1 MVARSPGCNP
11 NRLRL
16 LLSDSLSSEQ
26 QAEVVEHL
34 DGCTQCQNAL
44 ETLAAESIWWQRL
57 RQVVAEEPTRS
68 VHGAEPKDID
78 ATGEPD
84 VRADGISLDF
94 LDEAEDPAHLGKL
107 GSFAITEVLGQG
119 GFGIVL
125 KAFDVSLNRPVA
137 IKVLAPHLA
146 SSGAARKRFAREAVA
161 AAAVVHD
168 HVVPI
173 HSVDT
178 WKGLPYLVM
187 SYVPGQS
194 LQQRLDSEGPQE
206 VKEIL
211 RIGTQT
217 ALGLAAAHAQGLVHR
232 DIKPANILL
241 ENGVQRVRITDFGLA
256 RTMDDASL
264 TQSGVI
270 AGTPPYMSPEQ
281 ARGEPVDHRSDLFSL
296 GSTLYAMC
304 TGHAPFRA
312 NSAMAVLLRI
322 RDEQPR
328 PVREVN
334 PDIPVWLA
342 GIIEKLHA
350 KAPEHRFQSAAEV
363 AELLG
368 GCLAHVQQPQA
379 HPLPPLIA
387 GHRTLGRPS
396 RRSGWLIGALL
407 LLALSGVSVTALNW
421 KPLAHLSWKLLAD
434 WFSPSQEAIDESN
447 PNPHRAE
454 PMPTNPGKE
463 IGFESELDE
472 VRRQSQ
478 ELEAELRKPLPPSK
492 SNDSALPWLIEAEQR
507 LEKLE
512 RELGGSTPKK

>member
-26 QAEVVEHL
+26 QADVVEHL
-34 DGCTQCQNAL
+34 DGCTVCQKAL
-44 ETLAAESIWWQRL
+44 ETLAAESVWWQRL
-57 RQVVAEEPTRS
+57 RQVVAEGPTQS
-68 VHGAEPKDID
+68 VHGLEPKDNAAAEEAD
-78 ATGEPD
+78 ARG
-84 VRADGISLDF
+84 DGISLEF
-94 LDEAEDPAHLGKL
+94 LDKSDGPAHLGRL
-107 GSFAITEVLGQG
+107 GAFAITEVLGQG
-119 GFGIVL
+119 GMGIVL
-125 KAFDVSLNRPVA
+125 KAFDASLNRPVA

-146 SSGAARKRFAREAVA
+146 ASGAARKRFAREAVA

-187 SYVPGQS
+187 SHVPGQS
-194 LQQRLDSEGPQE
+194 LQQRLDSEGPLD

-211 RIGTQT
+211 RIGMQT
-217 ALGLAAAHAQGLVHR
+217 ALGLAAAHVQGLVHR

-256 RTMDDASL
+256 RAMDDASL

-281 ARGEPVDHRSDLFSL
+281 ARGEAVDHRSDLFSL

-334 PDIPVWLA
+334 PDVPVWLA
-342 GIIEKLHA
+342 AILEKLHA
-350 KAPEHRFQSAAEV
+350 KSPEQRFQSATEV
-363 AELLG
+363 ADLLG
-368 GCLAHVQQPQA
+368 SCLAHVQQPQT
-379 HPLPPLIA
+379 HPLPRNIA
-387 GHRTLGRPS
+387 GQLDTRRPS
-396 RRSGWLIGALL
+396 RHSRWLIGTLL
-407 LLALSGVSVTALNW
+407 LLVLCGASGTALNW
-421 KPLAHLSWKLLAD
+421 KPLVDWLVPIQEGTAESDPNAQSAD
-434 WFSPSQEAIDESN
+434 PLIE
-447 PNPHRAE
+447 
-454 PMPTNPGKE
+454 
-463 IGFESELDE
+463 FESELDK
-472 VRRQSQ
+472 VRRQSH
-478 ELEAELRKPLPPSK
+478 ELESELRQPLPLLK
-492 SNDSALPWLIEAEQR
+492 SNDSALPWLTEAQQR

-512 RELGGSTPKK
+512 RELGASTPSK

>member
-34 DGCTQCQNAL
+34 DGCTVCQQAL

-57 RQVVAEEPTRS
+57 RQVVAEEPPTQS
-68 VHGAEPKDID
+68 VHGSVPKDKDPD
-78 ATGEPD
+78 ARG
-84 VRADGISLDF
+84 DGISLDF
-94 LDEAEDPAHLGKL
+94 LDKSDDPAHLGRL
-107 GSFAITEVLGQG
+107 GSFAVTEVLGQG

-125 KAFDVSLNRPVA
+125 KAFDVPLNRPVA
-137 IKVLAPHLA
+137 IKILAPHLA
-146 SSGAARKRFAREAVA
+146 ASGAARKRFAREAVA

-194 LQQRLDSEGPQE
+194 LQQRLDCEGPLD
-206 VKEIL
+206 VKAIL
-211 RIGTQT
+211 RIGMQT

-256 RTMDDASL
+256 RAMDDASL

-270 AGTPPYMSPEQ
+270 AGTPPYRSPEQ
-281 ARGEPVDHRSDLFSL
+281 ARGEAVDHRSDLFSL

-342 GIIEKLHA
+342 GIMEKLHA
-350 KAPEHRFQSAAEV
+350 KAPEQRFQSAAEV
-363 AELLG
+363 ADLLG
-368 GCLAHVQQPQA
+368 RCLAHVQQPNL
-379 HPLPPLIA
+379 HLLPRLVA
-387 GHRTLGRPS
+387 GQFPGERLS
-396 RRSGWLIGALL
+396 RRFRWLTGALL
-407 LLALSGVSVTALNW
+407 LFVLGGASVTV
-421 KPLAHLSWKLLAD
+421 LSWEPLVD
-434 WFSPSQEAIDESN
+434 WFSPSHEAIEEDN
-447 PNPHRAE
+447 PNSQSVE
-454 PMPTNPGKE
+454 FVPGE
-463 IGFESELDE
+463 RGSETRLESELNE
-472 VRRQSQ
+472 ARRQSQ
-478 ELEAELRKPLPPSK
+478 ELESELRQPLPPPK
-492 SNDSALPWLIEAEQR
+492 SNDSALPSLLEAQQR

-512 RELGGSTPKK
+512 RELGASTPSK